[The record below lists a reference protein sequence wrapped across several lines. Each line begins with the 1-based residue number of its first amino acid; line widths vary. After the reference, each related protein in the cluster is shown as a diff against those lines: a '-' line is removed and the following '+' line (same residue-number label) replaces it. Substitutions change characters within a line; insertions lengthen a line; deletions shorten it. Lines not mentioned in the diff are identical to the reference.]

1 MGEPI
6 ESCQPD
12 RVIAD
17 FSALVAADVGA
28 QFAASVARQ
37 AALA

>member
-6 ESCQPD
+6 EGCDAD

-17 FSALVAADVGA
+17 FSALVAADVEA

-37 AALA
+37 VAVA